1 MSLYAAGRTTGLVVD
16 AGDSVTHTVP
26 VHEGFTISFAVEKM
40 EIAGNMLSAYLKQLI
55 YEPGVFFNS

>member
-1 MSLYAAGRTTGLVVD
+1 MSVYAAGRTTGFVVD

-26 VHEGFTISFAVEKM
+26 VYEGFTISFAVKKM

-55 YEPGVFFNS
+55 